1 MISRN
6 LPKIGCMCQQA
17 ELCIIIMIIVWQNY
31 FCACQGSGSHC
42 GCGFDFGTASASGSG
57 NGNGSRSDGTFHNL
71 LHFMV
76 VRWQT
81 AQKSAAK
88 IQMNSKLVKLQ
99 LHSRADR
106 GGADGHCRDH
116 AAGSETVAETAV
128 SVTTTFDLKLAVR
141 TRSATFYANSTSFMC
156 GPTTIRC
163 TMREGGQKVLCPG
176 RTLHIFAWLA
186 YVAARV
192 CVCVYLC
199 VYIHM
204 AGVWCLWPQL
214 LG

>member
-141 TRSATFYANSTSFMC
+141 TRSAKLLLHFMR
-156 GPTTIRC
+156 IQR
-163 TMREGGQKVLCPG
+163 VLCVARQQFAVQCERGG
-176 RTLHIFAWLA
+176 RRFCVRGEHYTYLHGS
-186 YVAARV
+186 
-192 CVCVYLC
+192 
-199 VYIHM
+199 HM
-204 AGVWCLWPQL
+204 
-214 LG
+214 